1 MVSNDLVEINGTL
14 NKFSGSGA
22 WQGEVKGTCWVLME
36 YGDWR
41 YVENGSPVEP
51 GKKNNKTEQPITL
64 KVVAI

>member
-51 GKKNNKTEQPITL
+51 GKKQ
-64 KVVAI
+64 